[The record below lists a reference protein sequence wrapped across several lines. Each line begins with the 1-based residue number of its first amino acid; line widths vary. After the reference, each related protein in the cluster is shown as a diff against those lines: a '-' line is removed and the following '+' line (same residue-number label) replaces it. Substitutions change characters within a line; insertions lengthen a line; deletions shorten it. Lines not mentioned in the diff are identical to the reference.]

1 MMKRFELVCFDDGSG
16 NRAQLTCDGYTA
28 FELVALLEL
37 KKQEIIDAIK
47 EAAGPAKLKME
58 VENGAKESKDE

>member
-1 MMKRFELVCFDDGSG
+1 MKRFELVCFDDGSG
-16 NRAQLTCDGYTA
+16 NSSQLTCNGYTA

-47 EAAGPAKLKME
+47 EAAGPAKLEMGI
-58 VENGAKESKDE
+58 VNGVKGE

>member
-1 MMKRFELVCFDDGSG
+1 MERFELDCFDDGSG

-28 FELVALLEL
+28 FVLVSLLEL

-47 EAAGPAKLKME
+47 EAAGPANLEMGI
-58 VENGAKESKDE
+58 ENGAKESKDE

>member
-1 MMKRFELVCFDDGSG
+1 MKRFELVCFDDGSG
-16 NRAQLTCDGYTA
+16 NSSQLTCDGYTA

-47 EAAGPAKLKME
+47 EAAGPAKLEME
-58 VENGAKESKDE
+58 VENGAKESKYE

>member
-1 MMKRFELVCFDDGSG
+1 MKRFELVCFDDGRG
-16 NRAQLTCDGYTA
+16 NSSQLSCDGYTA

-47 EAAGPAKLKME
+47 ESAEPAKLEME
-58 VENGAKESKDE
+58 VENGAKESKNE

>member
-1 MMKRFELVCFDDGSG
+1 M
-16 NRAQLTCDGYTA
+16 TCDGYTA

-47 EAAGPAKLKME
+47 EAAGPSKLEME
-58 VENGAKESKDE
+58 VANVAKESKDE

>member
-1 MMKRFELVCFDDGSG
+1 MKRFELVCFDDGSG
-16 NRAQLTCDGYTA
+16 NSSQLACDGYTA

-47 EAAGPAKLKME
+47 EAAGPAKLKMDI
-58 VENGAKESKDE
+58 ENGAKESKDE